1 MPQNLEI
8 IVGGMAPPL
17 SEQLNV
23 PPEKVEVEQACLK
36 AIVMLKVQGLLTQ
49 AQADQAGNKLARRLR
64 RRAANNWE

>member
-1 MPQNLEI
+1 MPKQIEI

-23 PPEKVEVEQACLK
+23 PPETVEVEQACLK

-64 RRAANNWE
+64 RRAAKNWE